1 MRTSRLA
8 NSLKSVERKS
18 GETPSKAHLE
28 HLECACRGGS
38 LGPSPTHASPTH
50 IHVVCQPNH
59 ARFPW
64 LLFFSRGSLKTP
76 VRAGRPLPSDF
87 GFEEQFGG
95 GGMQAEWV
103 AVGVGP

>member
-1 MRTSRLA
+1 MSA
-8 NSLKSVERKS
+8 Q
-18 GETPSKAHLE
+18 P
-28 HLECACRGGS
+28 RGRFS
-38 LGPSPTHASPTH
+38 
-50 IHVVCQPNH
+50 
-59 ARFPW
+59 RFPW